1 MADEEI
7 DMVGLFYKLANAEQE
22 GKDATLDRKKI
33 TMALKV
39 LNLHWINILLK
50 QVCKLTNRLITEL
63 LEKLHQIDG
72 IWFSKITEQRIL

>member
-1 MADEEI
+1 MGEEEI

-39 LNLHWINILLK
+39 LKIYITLLYHYNPSNGLFD
-50 QVCKLTNRLITEL
+50 QQL
-63 LEKLHQIDG
+63 D
-72 IWFSKITEQRIL
+72 

>member
-1 MADEEI
+1 MADDEI

-39 LNLHWINILLK
+39 LNIHCVNVSWYSLNK
-50 QVCKLTNRLITEL
+50 SVKLTNRVIIRL
-63 LEKLHQIDG
+63 LGKSDWINCLY
-72 IWFSKITEQRIL
+72 FST

>member
-1 MADEEI
+1 MGEEEI

-39 LNLHWINILLK
+39 LKIYIALLY
-50 QVCKLTNRLITEL
+50 QYNPSNGLFN
-63 LEKLHQIDG
+63 
-72 IWFSKITEQRIL
+72 

>member
-1 MADEEI
+1 MGDDEI

-39 LNLHWINILLK
+39 LNIHCVNVSLYSLNKSI
-50 QVCKLTNRLITEL
+50 KLIR
-63 LEKLHQIDG
+63 
-72 IWFSKITEQRIL
+72 SKIIRLLGELDWIDCIYFPK

>member
-1 MADEEI
+1 MGEEEI

-39 LNLHWINILLK
+39 LKIYIALLYHY
-50 QVCKLTNRLITEL
+50 NP
-63 LEKLHQIDG
+63 
-72 IWFSKITEQRIL
+72 

>member
-1 MADEEI
+1 MGEEEI

-39 LNLHWINILLK
+39 LKTYIALMYHHNPFMALIYLECILYMA
-50 QVCKLTNRLITEL
+50 
-63 LEKLHQIDG
+63 G
-72 IWFSKITEQRIL
+72 G

>member
-1 MADEEI
+1 MGDDEI

-39 LNLHWINILLK
+39 LNIHCVNVSLYSLNKSI
-50 QVCKLTNRLITEL
+50 KLIR
-63 LEKLHQIDG
+63 
-72 IWFSKITEQRIL
+72 SKIIRLLGELEWIDCIYFPK

>member
-1 MADEEI
+1 MGEEEI

-39 LNLHWINILLK
+39 LNIHCVNVSLYSLNK
-50 QVCKLTNRLITEL
+50 SVKLTNRVVIGL
-63 LEKLHQIDG
+63 LGKSD
-72 IWFSKITEQRIL
+72 

>member
-1 MADEEI
+1 MGDEEI

-39 LNLHWINILLK
+39 LNIHCVNVSLYSLNKSI
-50 QVCKLTNRLITEL
+50 KLIR
-63 LEKLHQIDG
+63 
-72 IWFSKITEQRIL
+72 SKIIRLLGELD